1 MARTRGTVTQYYN
14 KDNRRLPGWLG
25 RLEPAPKK
33 PSQKP
38 PNKGRPR
45 IPDRTQNCN
54 VKIKRMRKPR
64 HFRQVY
70 FKISERVVRTM
81 WVRRGTFHSPK
92 NWNINLHFFLI
103 FSKQDYLIYANL

>member
-1 MARTRGTVTQYYN
+1 MARTRGTVRQYYN

-45 IPDRTQNCN
+45 IPD
-54 VKIKRMRKPR
+54 
-64 HFRQVY
+64 
-70 FKISERVVRTM
+70 
-81 WVRRGTFHSPK
+81 
-92 NWNINLHFFLI
+92 
-103 FSKQDYLIYANL
+103 